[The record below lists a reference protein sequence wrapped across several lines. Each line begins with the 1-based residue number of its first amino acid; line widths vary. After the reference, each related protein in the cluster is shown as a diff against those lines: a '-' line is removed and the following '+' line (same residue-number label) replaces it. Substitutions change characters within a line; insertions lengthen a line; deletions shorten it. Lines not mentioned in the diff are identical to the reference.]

1 MDFEKPQDYV
11 DTLKRLDG
19 CLRELA
25 GDGFTRGDHIIDQGD
40 SIYISTEMG
49 SAVELLFK
57 DEDGDD

>member
-11 DTLKRLDG
+11 DALKRLDG
-19 CLRELA
+19 CLCELA
-25 GDGFTRGDHIIDQGD
+25 GDGFTRGPYYRPGD
-40 SIYISTEMG
+40 SIYIGTEMG